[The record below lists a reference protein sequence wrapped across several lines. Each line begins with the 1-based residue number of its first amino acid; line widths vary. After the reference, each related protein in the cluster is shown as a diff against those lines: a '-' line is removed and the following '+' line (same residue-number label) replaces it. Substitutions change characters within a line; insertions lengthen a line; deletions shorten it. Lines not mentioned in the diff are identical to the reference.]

1 MCRFLHLCVQLGSL
15 VIPGFTLIVMW
26 ISFPPPS
33 RCHDCPHLC
42 LVHSAVSV
50 SPMCINSPVLFFKPW
65 YLWIFPSFS
74 LPPCLNLDSLLF
86 FAFLGIFVF
95 SFTVYL
101 TYILPVS
108 CVAESL
114 CHYHILMYFDITF
127 FVIWILKYP
136 NQKYSLCTL
145 VHFKIMCIISLD
157 YNCRHISL
165 QVMQVAACMWGY
177 VVLFILFGR
186 SVL

>member
-1 MCRFLHLCVQLGSL
+1 MEFVFVCNFLHVFPYCNQQFNICVFVSGLVFSPPLSPFSTMFLCRFLHLCVHLGSL
-15 VIPGFTLIVMW
+15 VIPGFTLIVRW

-33 RCHDCPHLC
+33 RRHDCLHLC

-50 SPMCINSPVLFFKPW
+50 SLMCINSPVLFFKSW

-74 LPPCLNLDSLLF
+74 LPPCLNLESLLF

-114 CHYHILMYFDITF
+114 CHYHIWYYFISS
-127 FVIWILKYP
+127 
-136 NQKYSLCTL
+136 YS
-145 VHFKIMCIISLD
+145 
-157 YNCRHISL
+157 
-165 QVMQVAACMWGY
+165 
-177 VVLFILFGR
+177 VVPPPPKKKK
-186 SVL
+186 